1 MFKKFMLSAVAAA
14 ALAGVCSTAQAQGV
28 LVPVEI
34 EGRLSAA
41 VMQPNTGTLTVMNN
55 TVLVTAQ
62 TELVSPTGSRST
74 ILTAAGTPRFNA
86 RNWILGGT
94 YNGRVSQGLLGGT
107 VIVTGELDTA
117 TGLIT
122 ASEVF
127 SDVAENVVLGA
138 ISDANCTTVTCQ
150 GPNDW
155 IRGNGPTGPVF
166 IANRDPRLRAGVI
179 TDAGLFEI
187 NATRGSLVG
196 TPEAPSTFGGE
207 GYFSDDKI
215 FPLAADAAKTEQAL
229 VYWAFELG
237 ENRPDLIRRPNVPEI
252 SSLRIR
258 CTEGGRIEVRGFV
271 HTPVLADGTVRVLA
285 NQPTGAGQGFIRA
298 EMDVNGDGII
308 QPATE
313 RFDGDAPTPDLPAS
327 YGVYRLRADVDQ
339 CGPSVD
345 VYWMRPA
352 GTTAWASV
360 LDVPVDRLR
369 EEDPAAAD

>member
-41 VMQPNTGTLTVMNN
+41 NMQTNTGTLTVMNN
-55 TVLVTAQ
+55 TVLVTEQ

-74 ILTAAGTPRFNA
+74 ILKAGGTPLFNA
-86 RNWILGGT
+86 RSWILGASF
-94 YNGRVSQGLLGGT
+94 NGRSTSPGLLGGT

-127 SDVAENVVLGA
+127 SDVAENVVLGV
-138 ISDANCTTVTCQ
+138 ISAANCTTVTCQ

-166 IANRDPRLRAGVI
+166 IANRNQRLRAGVI
-179 TDAGLFEI
+179 SDAGLFEI
-187 NATRGSLVG
+187 NALLGSLVG
-196 TPEAPSTFGGE
+196 TPEVPTTFGGE

-215 FPLAADAAKTEQAL
+215 FPLAADAPKTEQAL

-258 CTEGGRIEVRGFV
+258 CTEGDRIEVRGFV

-313 RFDGDAPTPDLPAS
+313 RFDSDAPTPDVPAS
-327 YGVYRLRADVDQ
+327 YGVYRLRADIDQ
-339 CGPSVD
+339 CGASAN

-369 EEDPAAAD
+369 EE